1 MTTAAVVLGT
11 TPGLFFLGFAL
22 HGIIYIPEI
31 FGTRF
36 VEKVIP
42 DCLGT
47 LQKKTKKK
55 NHKLRKIRS
64 YLLNNLICYHNPQQ
78 WTGK

>member
-47 LQKKTKKK
+47 LQK
-55 NHKLRKIRS
+55 NKLRKIRS
-64 YLLNNLICYHNPQQ
+64 YLLNNLIWYHNPQQ